1 MLLIIITSTDRG
13 FALVLYPP
21 TLILCIHFTVIYY
34 FRAPFMR
41 DFPNP
46 ELTVFTCYEK
56 HIFELIVVYQSHF
69 ISKLRLEHHDAL
81 TTFFNVTQADV
92 PL

>member
-1 MLLIIITSTDRG
+1 
-13 FALVLYPP
+13 
-21 TLILCIHFTVIYY
+21 
-34 FRAPFMR
+34 MR

>member
-1 MLLIIITSTDRG
+1 MSRG
-13 FALVLYPP
+13 FALILYPP
-21 TLILCIHFTVIYY
+21 TLILCIHFTVINYS
-34 FRAPFMR
+34 RAPFMR
-41 DFPNP
+41 DFPDP

-69 ISKLRLEHHDAL
+69 ISKLRLEHHNAL
-81 TTFFNVTQADV
+81 TTFFNVTQTDV